1 MKLGLGTVQFGMDYG
16 ISDQN
21 SKTPLSEIKAILQ
34 VAQEN
39 GISVIDTAQS
49 YGDSEHVLGE
59 VLANQNSFRIITKTP
74 VYKKKRISSIEAKN
88 IKNTFYDSL
97 KKLRQSRIAGLL
109 IHNADDL
116 LTEGG
121 DILFYA
127 MQELKEDKL
136 VEKIGASVYSGEQ
149 IDSLLERY
157 IFDLIQVPIN
167 VLDQR
172 LVHSGHLMK
181 LKKHGIEI
189 HARSVFLQ
197 GLLIMEPISL
207 PLFFDPIR
215 PFLYRY
221 WQFLLSQTLT
231 PIEGA
236 IGFVKQIPEIDC
248 IIIGVNN
255 LEQLKINLNSFA
267 KLYNDSLFKNL
278 KAFSLNDPKY
288 LNPSLWRLN

>member
-16 ISDQN
+16 ISN
-21 SKTPLSEIKAILQ
+21 PNGKTPSGEINAILR

-39 GISVIDTAQS
+39 GISVIDTAHA
-49 YGDSEHVLGE
+49 YGDSELVLGE

-74 VYKKKRISSIEAKN
+74 VYKKKKIDSRDAEDMKVS
-88 IKNTFYDSL
+88 FYNSL
-97 KKLRQSRIAGLL
+97 KKLRQSKLAGLL

-116 LTEGG
+116 LTDGG

-136 VEKIGASVYSGEQ
+136 VDKIGASVYSGEQ
-149 IDSLLERY
+149 IDYLLERY
-157 IFDLIQVPIN
+157 DFDLIQVPVN

-172 LVHSGHLMK
+172 LIYSGHLVK
-181 LKKHGIEI
+181 LKRQGIEI

-197 GLLIMEPISL
+197 GLLIMSSATLSSFFNPIK
-207 PLFFDPIR
+207 PL
-215 PFLYRY
+215 LCRY
-221 WQFLLSQTLT
+221 WEFLRSQTLT

-236 IGFVKQIPEIDC
+236 IGFIKQIPEIDC
-248 IIIGVNN
+248 IIIGMNN
-255 LEQLKINLNSFA
+255 VEQLKNNLKSFTRP
-267 KLYNDSLFKNL
+267 YHDSLFKDL